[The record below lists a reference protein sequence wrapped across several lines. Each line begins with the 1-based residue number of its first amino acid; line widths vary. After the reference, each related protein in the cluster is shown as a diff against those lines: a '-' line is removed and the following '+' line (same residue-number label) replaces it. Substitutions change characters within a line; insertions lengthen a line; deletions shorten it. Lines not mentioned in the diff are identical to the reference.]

1 MTLLTITEQDTI
13 NTLAVNAVHRER
25 EVHQYQINIDNYNQM
40 LTALPTGDVPAD
52 IAQYLN
58 TQPDDLPIDMDIDDV
73 MLISQYQ
80 YRDRLK
86 KLLRTE
92 NIEQSKAKAVLDSLK
107 AQLPADTRDQLI
119 LDAAAAL
126 AAQQPAQ

>member
-40 LTALPTGDVPAD
+40 LTALPTGEVPAD

-92 NIEQSKAKAVLDSLK
+92 NIEQSKARAVLDSLK

>member
-1 MTLLTITEQDTI
+1 MTLITITQQDTLNI
-13 NTLAVNAVHRER
+13 LTVNAVHRES

-40 LTALPTGDVPAD
+40 LTALPTGDAPAD

-58 TQPDDLPIDMDIDDV
+58 TQPDDLPIDMGIDDV
-73 MLISQYQ
+73 MMISQYQ
-80 YRDRLK
+80 YRDKLK

-92 NIEQSKAKAVLDSLK
+92 KIEQSKAKAVLDSIK
-107 AQLPADTRDQLI
+107 AQIPADIRDQLI

-126 AAQQPAQ
+126 NAQQPAQ

>member
-1 MTLLTITEQDTI
+1 MTLLTITQQDTI

-40 LTALPTGDVPAD
+40 LTTLPQDTIPTELE
-52 IAQYLN
+52 QYLN
-58 TQPDDLPIDMDIDDV
+58 TQPDDLPIEMEIATV

-86 KLLRTE
+86 KLLRTG
-92 NIEQSKAKAVLDSLK
+92 NIEQSKARAVLDSLK

>member
-1 MTLLTITEQDTI
+1 MTLLTITQQDTI

-25 EVHQYQINIDNYNQM
+25 EVHQYQINIDNYKQM
-40 LTALPTGDVPAD
+40 LTALPTGEVPAD
-52 IAQYLN
+52 IAQYIN
-58 TQPDDLPIDMDIDDV
+58 TQPDDLPIDMDLSDV

>member
-1 MTLLTITEQDTI
+1 MTGVQTCALPIS
-13 NTLAVNAVHRER
+13 VHRER

-40 LTALPTGDVPAD
+40 LTALPTGEVPAD

-92 NIEQSKAKAVLDSLK
+92 NIEQSKARAVLESLK

-119 LDAAAAL
+119 LDAAVAL
-126 AAQQPAQ
+126 ATQQPAQ

>member
-1 MTLLTITEQDTI
+1 MTLLTITQQDTT
-13 NTLAVNAVHRER
+13 NALATNAVHRER
-25 EVHQYQINIDNYNQM
+25 EVHQYQINIDNYVQM
-40 LTALPTGDVPAD
+40 LSTMPTTDIPANLATY
-52 IAQYLN
+52 IS
-58 TQPDDLPIDMDIDDV
+58 TQPDDLPLDMSIEDV

-80 YRDRLK
+80 YKERLT

-92 NIEQSKAKAVLDSLK
+92 KIEQSKAKAVLDSLK

-126 AAQQPAQ
+126 ATQQPAQ

>member
-1 MTLLTITEQDTI
+1 METLLTITQQDTI
-13 NTLAVNAVHRER
+13 NTLAINAVHRER

-40 LTALPTGDVPAD
+40 LTALPTGEVPAD

-92 NIEQSKAKAVLDSLK
+92 NIEQSKARAVLESLK

-126 AAQQPAQ
+126 AQQPAQ

>member
-58 TQPDDLPIDMDIDDV
+58 TQPDDLPIDMVLSDV

-92 NIEQSKAKAVLDSLK
+92 NIEQSKARAVLDSLK
-107 AQLPADTRDQLI
+107 SQLPADTRDQLI
-119 LDAAAAL
+119 LDAAAML
-126 AAQQPAQ
+126 VAQQPTQ

>member
-1 MTLLTITEQDTI
+1 MLLTITEQDTI

-40 LTALPTGDVPAD
+40 LSVLPQDTVPVELAP
-52 IAQYLN
+52 YLN
-58 TQPDDLPIDMDIDDV
+58 TQTDDLPIEMDIETV

-92 NIEQSKAKAVLDSLK
+92 NIEQSKAKAILDSLR
-107 AQLPADTRDQLI
+107 AQLPAETRDQLI
-119 LDAAAAL
+119 LDAATL
-126 AAQQPAQ
+126 LTSQQTTQ